1 MLYDFVY
8 KGVEMLKKFMIFVAV
23 FALNFSTANSASN
36 EADAGSKA
44 SKINSRNA
52 AGKIKVG
59 VGAGLGIS
67 RTKSTF
73 VGHSGSAVV
82 SSLLR
87 PGEYTSRL
95 LKGFAAFGAK
105 NKTRAIP
112 MLELVLLYNI
122 TSNTDFGFKYE
133 ANFVSMKPKLKTT
146 TPVEE
151 VIAETAPAE
160 DIIAFSAAHNALLE
174 TPLTRADNF
183 RGLNI
188 IAVSKNDP
196 DAKEINPKARFAHKF
211 FVEFG
216 YRVHPACR
224 IFIDLG
230 VVSQSFKT
238 MGKSK
243 RATGF
248 VANLGGEYAFND
260 NISALLF
267 INYQN
272 TTKKVEGCK
281 AKLRGFGVYAAVRCY
296 AIN

>member
-59 VGAGLGIS
+59 VGAGFGMS
-67 RTKSTF
+67 RTKSAF
-73 VGHSGSAVV
+73 VGHNGLALIKNATDTAYFAKRSLKDFSA
-82 SSLLR
+82 
-87 PGEYTSRL
+87 
-95 LKGFAAFGAK
+95 FNAK

-133 ANFVSMKPKLKTT
+133 ANFVSMKPKLKNTT
-146 TPVEE
+146 VKNKKPTGATIPELN
-151 VIAETAPAE
+151 
-160 DIIAFSAAHNALLE
+160 AFSNENNSLLA
-174 TPLTRADNF
+174 TPLTADEI
-183 RGLNI
+183 RDGLRVAI
-188 IAVSKNDP
+188 IRDNAPDP
-196 DAKEINPKARFAHKF
+196 EEINPKVRFAHKF

-248 VANLGGEYAFND
+248 VGNLGGEYAFND

-272 TTKKVEGCK
+272 ATKKIEGSK
-281 AKLRGFGVYAAVRCY
+281 AKIKGFGVYAAVRCY